1 VAIGSL
7 VTRTGVAYSGKV
19 RALSIAHG
27 AITGTFVPG
36 ELVTQAT
43 SLATGRVVFS
53 ETNKLFLR
61 DIGGPAAFNDSAVLT
76 GGTSGATATASATL
90 SAAPSWMAAY
100 LTLGRLRDTVSVGR
114 SRDVTTI
121 SDFDTPEDSFQDQI
135 AGNQNANMSG
145 SMNVEPGGATFALF
159 EQAMDGNLDMAIKR
173 VLTDRQGT
181 GVRTR
186 YYLGI
191 VTQFDEQD
199 SVTDASTVSFTLAL
213 NSSTFNDP
221 TA

>member
-1 VAIGSL
+1 MAIGTL
-7 VTRTGVAYSGKV
+7 VTRTGVSYAGKL
-19 RALSIAHG
+19 RARSISHG
-27 AITGTFVPG
+27 AITGGPFIPG

-53 ETNKLFLR
+53 ESLKLFLR
-61 DIGGPAAFNDSAVLT
+61 DITGTFNNTGVIT
-76 GGTSGATATASATL
+76 GGTSGATATADAL
-90 SAAPSWMAAY
+90 LAAPSWMAAY
-100 LTLGRLRDTVSVGR
+100 LTLGRLRDTVSVSR

-145 SMNVEPGGATFALF
+145 TMNIEPGGASFSFF
-159 EQAMDGNLDMAIKR
+159 EQGMDGNLDVTIRR
-173 VLTDRQGT
+173 VLTNRAGSA
-181 GVRTR
+181 VRTR
-186 YYLGI
+186 YYQGI

-213 NSSTFNDP
+213 NDSSFNDP
-221 TA
+221 TV

>member
-1 VAIGSL
+1 MAIGTL
-7 VTRTGVAYSGKV
+7 VTRTGVSYAGKL
-19 RALSIAHG
+19 RAESIAHG

-61 DIGGPAAFNDSAVLT
+61 DITGTFDNTNVLT
-76 GGTSGATATASATL
+76 GGTSGATATASAVL
-90 SAAPSWMAAY
+90 AAPSWMAAY

-121 SDFDTPEDSFQDQI
+121 SDFDTAEDSFQDQI

-145 SMNVEPGGATFALF
+145 TMNIEPGGATFAFF
-159 EQAMDGNLDMAIKR
+159 EQAMDGNLDVAIRR
-173 VLTDRQGT
+173 VLTDRAGEN
-181 GVRTR
+181 VRTR
-186 YYLGI
+186 YYQGI

-213 NSSTFNDP
+213 NDSAFNDP
-221 TA
+221 TV

>member
-1 VAIGSL
+1 MAIGTL
-7 VTRTGVAYSGKV
+7 VTRTGVSYAGKL
-19 RALSIAHG
+19 RASSIAHG
-27 AITGTFVPG
+27 AITSGPFIPG
-36 ELVTQAT
+36 ELVTQTT
-43 SLATGRVVFS
+43 STATGRVVFS

-61 DIGGPAAFNDSAVLT
+61 DISGTFNNTDVIT
-76 GGTSGATATASATL
+76 GGTSAATATASAVL
-90 SAAPSWMAAY
+90 AAPSWMADY

-145 SMNVEPGGATFALF
+145 TMNIEPGGASFSFF
-159 EQAMDGNLDMAIKR
+159 EQGMDGNLDVAIKR
-173 VLTDRQGT
+173 VLTNRAGSA
-181 GVRTR
+181 VRTR
-186 YYLGI
+186 YYQGI

-213 NSSTFNDP
+213 NDSSFNDP